1 MIPCPGRWVYEK
13 GDKRPGRWKCVKKA
27 ALKAN
32 LEDELQDALARME
45 LWRCH
50 QCGQCTP
57 VCPSARHE
65 GIRTREVM
73 ERASV
78 GAMDL
83 SKEVSIWQ
91 CLMCNSCSERCQLGV
106 DPAHVITLLRNAAAL
121 QGNRPEHFAE
131 ELRLFKSS
139 AMSFPR
145 TGLTKKMRKEF
156 SLPDLEV
163 SSETMDEL
171 SKLLERTKL
180 GRL

>member
-1 MIPCPGRWVYEK
+1 
-13 GDKRPGRWKCVKKA
+13 VKKA
-27 ALKAN
+27 SN
-32 LEDELQDALARME
+32 RPDLEHELQDAISRMD

-57 VCPSARHE
+57 VCPSARYG

-73 ERASV
+73 ERASI
-78 GAMDL
+78 GAIDL
-83 SKEVSIWQ
+83 SKDVSIWQ
-91 CLMCNSCSERCQLGV
+91 CVMCNSCSERCQLGV
-106 DPAHVITLLRNAAAL
+106 DPSHVITLLRNAAAL

-131 ELRLFKSS
+131 ELRLFRSS
-139 AMSFPR
+139 GMSFPR

-163 SSETMDEL
+163 SAKTMDEL
-171 SKLLERTKL
+171 SKLLIRTKL